1 MEQDTLGGAFITS
14 QQKETH
20 MTRTTRVET
29 YSSYEQGTMD
39 NKEKMRSLNDRFLN
53 ILEED
58 DILKL
63 RVLESKLQEEREVF
77 KTAVH
82 KFKMEYKSKMEET
95 RIKEEDHTILKH
107 ENTRLETKVKEL
119 STT

>member
-1 MEQDTLGGAFITS
+1 MEQETFDGACITS
-14 QQKETH
+14 RQREAHAT
-20 MTRTTRVET
+20 MTTGVET
-29 YSSYEQGTMD
+29 YSSYEQETMD
-39 NKEKMRSLNDRFLN
+39 NKEKMRSLNGRFLY
-53 ILEED
+53 ILEEN

-63 RVLESKLQEEREVF
+63 RDLESKLQEEREVF

-95 RIKEEDHTILKH
+95 RIKEEDHTILRH
-107 ENTRLETKVKEL
+107 ENTRLEAKVKEL